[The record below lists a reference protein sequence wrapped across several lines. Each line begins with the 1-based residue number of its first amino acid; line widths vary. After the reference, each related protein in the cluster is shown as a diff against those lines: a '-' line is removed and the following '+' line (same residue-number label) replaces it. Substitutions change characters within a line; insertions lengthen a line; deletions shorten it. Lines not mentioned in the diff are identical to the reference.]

1 VQVEADVVNNVVV
14 VVVTVVVHVWLVVI
28 SLCVQWVVMVVVLV
42 VRGETTATQDLSV
55 LYALSLVVVVLL
67 LTHIKV
73 LWREEIHVV
82 IVLVLKTI
90 QPLRL

>member
-1 VQVEADVVNNVVV
+1 VEADVVNNVVV